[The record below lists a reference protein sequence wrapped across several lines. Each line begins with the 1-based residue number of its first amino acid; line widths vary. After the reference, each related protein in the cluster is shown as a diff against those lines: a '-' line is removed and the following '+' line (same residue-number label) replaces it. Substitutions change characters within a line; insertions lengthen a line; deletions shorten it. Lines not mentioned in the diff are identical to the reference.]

1 MKGWNHPLAWG
12 GETYVEWRTG
22 WFGTWLTCVK
32 EEVEE
37 AEEFEEQAEKTD
49 SLSEFEL
56 PEEVEC

>member
-1 MKGWNHPLAWG
+1 
-12 GETYVEWRTG
+12 
-22 WFGTWLTCVK
+22 VK

-37 AEEFEEQAEKTD
+37 ADELEEQAEKTD